1 MIVGLGQRPTRR
13 PISRDDPLL
22 VAPDGE
28 LPAET
33 LVTSEII
40 AGLIAQHYE
49 SPMQHGRI
57 TSIRL
62 ADGQIRPDQKFY
74 DREIEVAARIL
85 AARSPTTETAQNWYL
100 LMKNYMGYRIVPV
113 PFCSY
118 GQEPDPVTRECVTRR
133 AERAPPVVWAPEP
146 EKEKEREDKNSL
158 VIPMAIIGMVFLVM
172 MLGGKK

>member
-1 MIVGLGQRPTRR
+1 MLVSLGQQRG
-13 PISRDDPLL
+13 SRDPARSGDPLL
-22 VAPDGE
+22 PDPDEE

-40 AGLIAQHYE
+40 AGLIAHHYE
-49 SPMQHGRI
+49 SAMQYSRV

-74 DREIEVAARIL
+74 DREIEVAAQIL

-100 LMKNYMGYRIVPV
+100 LMKNYMGYRIRPV

-118 GQEPDPVTRECVTRR
+118 GEEPDPVTRECVVKR
-133 AERAPPVVWAPEP
+133 AEPPPGIPQPEP
-146 EKEKEREDKNSL
+146 QPEITRAL
-158 VIPMAIIGMVFLVM
+158 LLPLGIIGVVFLVM
-172 MLGGKK
+172 IGGSK